1 MHNGVGPTKVISTDT
16 GPGRPRFTALQWP
29 RQADP
34 VVRGLARTRKNWLW
48 FPSDFTRYLKQH
60 PIHVLILAVQ
70 CSLQGH
76 TAPARGL
83 TIRPPA
89 TFQCTV
95 WSLLPMTV
103 ADQVPGHIAWTRGL
117 VGSPNL
123 CVCPHLQGDQE
134 EVCRKCRKTIRGT
147 KVYKR
152 QRKKTEKVYPNTF
165 ALLYTCVDCATV

>member
-1 MHNGVGPTKVISTDT
+1 MSLFFFINIETTIDRKSHKSFMHNGVGPTKVISIDT

-76 TAPARGL
+76 TGPARGVDHQ
-83 TIRPPA
+83 T
-89 TFQCTV
+89 
-95 WSLLPMTV
+95 
-103 ADQVPGHIAWTRGL
+103 PGHIPVHSVVVAADDSGRPGARPYSMDSWTCGQPQSLCLPTPAGGSGGGL
-117 VGSPNL
+117 
-123 CVCPHLQGDQE
+123 QE
-134 EVCRKCRKTIRGT
+134 VQEN
-147 KVYKR
+147 YKR
-152 QRKKTEKVYPNTF
+152 DKSV
-165 ALLYTCVDCATV
+165 